1 MKENKISDKIKEYIV
16 NGFCTIIPVFFIA
29 YILKNLFHIKRD
41 FFDLIAIS
49 TIILF
54 CCFVG
59 GIGLLFVLCDI
70 CNIPGK
76 ISYAAM
82 LHRNKHV
89 LTEKEI
95 RNLNLS
101 LEEFLFAL
109 NRRESYKEYFM
120 FTWTL
125 CAYVLKTYSI
135 YTNCY
140 DQFKE
145 QNIIIRRHMKEI
157 YGLDINDSDS
167 EMLVEKITNSE
178 KFKKYN
184 NGISEEFIRFFV
196 SSCEN

>member
-1 MKENKISDKIKEYIV
+1 MQENKISDKVKEYIV
-16 NGFCTIIPVFFIA
+16 NGWCTIIPVLFIA

-76 ISYAAM
+76 ISYATM

-109 NRRESYKEYFM
+109 NLRESYKEYFM

-125 CAYVLKTYSI
+125 CAYVLKPYSS

-157 YGLDINDSDS
+157 YGSDINDSDS
-167 EMLVEKITNSE
+167 EMLVEKIRNSE
-178 KFKKYN
+178 KFKKCN
-184 NGISEEFIRFFV
+184 NGITEKFIRFFV

>member
-59 GIGLLFVLCDI
+59 GIGLSFVLCDI

-120 FTWTL
+120 FTWML
-125 CAYVLKTYSI
+125 CAYVLKPYSS

-167 EMLVEKITNSE
+167 EMLVEKIRNSE
-178 KFKKYN
+178 KFKKCN
-184 NGISEEFIRFFV
+184 NGISEKFIKFFV